1 MSPFQGLLQ
10 SRKFWLVVID
20 AVGGLL
26 ALFAAEFWPDNANFI
41 IGVWGGVQPVFV
53 VAIGG
58 IAAEDAAA
66 KKAGVHPAKREG

>member
-1 MSPFQGLLQ
+1 MSPFKGLLQ

-20 AVGGLL
+20 SIGGLL
-26 ALFAAEFWPDNANFI
+26 ALFAAEFWPENAKFI
-41 IGVWGGVQPVFV
+41 IGVWGGVQPVFI

-66 KKAGVHPAKREG
+66 KKAGVHPTQIEG